1 MTDITETKE
10 ERAARYEAIVEK
22 YHREGGIESSPEEH
36 LALRKRMRIGIFRT
50 VITEAIMD
58 ARDIDIAW
66 EDIATVLGLST
77 EEAITQFESQ
87 VNRHRELLREE
98 DSFGLP
104 RASCPKSFD

>member
-10 ERAARYEAIVEK
+10 ERAARYEAFIEK
-22 YHREGGIESSPEEH
+22 YHREGGIESSHEEH
-36 LALRKRMRIGIFRT
+36 LTLRKRMRIGIFST

-77 EEAITQFESQ
+77 EETITQFESR
-87 VNRHRELLREE
+87 VNRHRDLLCEE

-104 RASCPKSFD
+104 RASCPQSFD